1 MRPRTVLLVV
11 VAMIFGAIVTAGV
24 LSATDDDEGGRQPAP
39 AGRITRMEQS
49 GEMHEIL
56 EQHRLMLE
64 QMQDSASPAMLQLMS
79 NDPMWQMMRSEDWA
93 RMDEQHQADIDRM
106 LGKGQP

>member
-1 MRPRTVLLVV
+1 MRLRTALLIVI
-11 VAMIFGAIVTAGV
+11 AGIFGAIITAGII
-24 LSATDDDEGGRQPAP
+24 SAADDDGDDQRAP
-39 AGRITRMEQS
+39 VGRITEMEQS

-56 EQHRLMLE
+56 EKHRIMLQ
-64 QMQDSASPAMLQLMS
+64 QMQDNASPAMLELMNS
-79 NDPMWQMMRSEDWA
+79 DPMWQMMRSGEWA